1 MADKPSPQDVKTAKE
16 LDELLKAVEVD
27 AQAAAQAMSQMAGA
41 LKNTA
46 QATDYQNR
54 AMRALIKGQTD
65 QIAII
70 QQQIAANQNNEAVL
84 EGLTERLR
92 MATEQLE
99 EYTDKLEAQT
109 IINKAASDGM
119 RDFAGLL
126 GVNADATQNFIFQLG
141 AMAAKMSEGNQ
152 QLFTMKNALGA
163 ASAAANTFA
172 NFIEQGFIV
181 LLKKGWDIAVG
192 LNEAQAEFAQ
202 RIGASSAEL
211 RTFKTAMESVTFANL
226 RAGVTAKQTGEA
238 FGSLYSNI
246 TEFSRMSAQAQT
258 TLAETTTLLMQG
270 GSAADDIAR
279 SMQSLNKILGQSGA
293 QLAQTVR
300 GIDSFARALNV
311 PPAIVQRDFAE
322 MSMDLAVYGGK
333 MVNTFKSLQVAAKNT
348 GLSMQQLMAVT
359 GQFDTFEGAAEAAGR
374 LNAIL
379 GRDLFNSLD
388 MLMTV
393 DPTERFRKLREG
405 ILAAAGSFEQLSYY
419 EKRAI
424 ADAAGLQGV
433 GELALLMTGNLE
445 KGSRAMQEQA
455 MTAEQLAERQMA
467 MMSLQ
472 QKWNATL
479 QALAPNLMDIMDKL
493 VSMVGIITQNI
504 DRYKSWAGTAL
515 KVWGALKV
523 VGAVL
528 PMIQTGLMAYTAATT
543 AATAATSGFQL
554 ALIGGGVAAGVGLVA
569 ALGFMAASL
578 FKPKHSPS
586 LYDGLAAIAPRMRRS
601 ASAAREAAEGY
612 KTLAIAA
619 NPVGGAV
626 ANSLGA
632 LSQFE
637 SVDTRNM
644 NNIASS
650 IRNIASA
657 VNEVDTSKSLEL
669 RASVNTLASQQVNQ
683 VVNAAVQLS
692 RDDVQ
697 KVTDLVEQANKLSA
711 ASRVSQGD
719 NLNAL
724 VRSVAQIART
734 SGGAGGGGGG
744 GGYAGPQNV
753 EVTLKMAGSTLARQ
767 VVPIVNSELK
777 RQLNQN
783 R

>member
-1 MADKPSPQDVKTAKE
+1 MADKPTAKDVKTAEE
-16 LDELLKAVEVD
+16 LDEVLKAVERD
-27 AQAAAQAMSQMAGA
+27 AQAASVAMSQMASA
-41 LKNTA
+41 LKGSA
-46 QATDYQNR
+46 QATDYQAR

-65 QIAII
+65 QIAVI
-70 QQQIAANQNNEAVL
+70 QQQIAANQGSEDAI
-84 EGLTERLR
+84 EGLTRRLSA
-92 MATEQLE
+92 ATEQLE
-99 EYTDKLEAQT
+99 EYTDKLEAQNT
-109 IINKAASDGM
+109 INRAAV
-119 RDFAGLL
+119 AGWGNLSGAL
-126 GVNADATQNFIFQLG
+126 GVNADATQNFIFQLS
-141 AMAAKMSEGNQ
+141 AMGAKMASGNEK
-152 QLFTMKNALGA
+152 LFTMKNALGA
-163 ASAAANTFA
+163 AGAAANTFA

-192 LNEAQAEFAQ
+192 LNEAQSEFAQ
-202 RIGASSAEL
+202 RIGASTAEL
-211 RTFKTAMESVTFANL
+211 RSFKTSMESVTFANL

-238 FGSLYSNI
+238 FSTLYTSV

-258 TLAETTTLLMQG
+258 TMAETVTLLMQG
-270 GSAADDIAR
+270 GTSAQDAAQG
-279 SMQSLNKILGQSGA
+279 MQMLNKVLGQSGSA
-293 QLAQTVR
+293 MAQTVR
-300 GIDSFARALNV
+300 GLDSFARALNV
-311 PPAIVQRDFAE
+311 PPAIVQRDFSE
-322 MSMDLAVYGGK
+322 MSMDLSVYGGK
-333 MVNTFKSLQVAAKNT
+333 MVDTFKKLQVAAKNT
-348 GLSMQQLMAVT
+348 GLSMNQLMSIT

-388 MLMTV
+388 MLLTV

-405 ILAAAGSFEQLSYY
+405 IMQAAGSFEELSYY

-433 GELALLMTGNLE
+433 GELALLMSGHLE
-445 KGSRAMQEQA
+445 RGSHAMQENA
-455 MTAEQLAERQMA
+455 MSAQQMAERQMQL
-467 MMSLQ
+467 MSLQ

-479 QALAPNLMDIMDKL
+479 QALAPNLMEIMDKL
-493 VSMVGIITQNI
+493 TSMVNVISQNI
-504 DRYKSWAGTAL
+504 DRYKSWASTAL

-523 VGAVL
+523 MGAVL
-528 PMIQTGLMAYTAATT
+528 PMIQTGLMAYTAATGA
-543 AATAATSGFQL
+543 AATATGALS
-554 ALIGGGVAAGVGLVA
+554 ASLIGGAAGIGLVA
-569 ALGFMAASL
+569 ALGFLAAGL

-586 LYDGLAAIAPRMRRS
+586 LYDGMAALAPRIRRT
-601 ASAAREAAEGY
+601 APAAREAAEGF
-612 KTLAIAA
+612 KTLAAA
-619 NPVGGAV
+619 AAPVGGAV

-632 LSQFE
+632 LTRFGN
-637 SVDTRNM
+637 VDTRNM

-657 VNEVDTSKSLEL
+657 VNEVDTKKSLEF
-669 RASVNTLASQQVNQ
+669 RASVNTMASQQVNQ

-697 KVTDLVEQANKLSA
+697 KVSDLVEQANKLSV

-724 VRSVAQIART
+724 VRSVAQIAAT
-734 SGGAGGGGGG
+734 SGGGGGGGGG

-777 RQLNQN
+777 KQLNQN

>member
-1 MADKPSPQDVKTAKE
+1 MADKPTAKDVKTSEE
-16 LDELLKAVEVD
+16 LDEVLKAVERD
-27 AQAAAQAMSQMAGA
+27 AQAASVAMSQMASA
-41 LKNTA
+41 LKGSA
-46 QATDYQNR
+46 QATDYQAR
-54 AMRALIKGQTD
+54 AMRSLIKGQTD
-65 QIAII
+65 QIAVI
-70 QQQIAANQNNEAVL
+70 QQQIAANQGNKDAI

-92 MATEQLE
+92 GATEQLD
-99 EYTDKLEAQT
+99 EYTDKLEAQNT
-109 IINKAASDGM
+109 VNRAAT
-119 RDFAGLL
+119 AGWNNLSGAL
-126 GVNADATQNFIFQLG
+126 GVNADATQNFIFQLA
-141 AMAAKMSEGNQ
+141 AMGAKMASGNEK
-152 QLFTMKNALGA
+152 LFTMQNALGA
-163 ASAAANTFA
+163 AGAAANTFA

-192 LNEAQAEFAQ
+192 LNEAQSEFAQ
-202 RIGASSAEL
+202 RIGASTAEL
-211 RTFKTAMESVTFANL
+211 RSFKTSMESVTFANL

-238 FGSLYSNI
+238 FSTLYTSVS
-246 TEFSRMSAQAQT
+246 EFSRMSAQAQST
-258 TLAETTTLLMQG
+258 MAETVTLLMQG
-270 GSAADDIAR
+270 GTSAQDAAQG
-279 SMQSLNKILGQSGA
+279 MQMLNKVLGQSGSTM
-293 QLAQTVR
+293 AQTVR
-300 GIDSFARALNV
+300 GLDSFARALNV
-311 PPAIVQRDFAE
+311 PPAIVQRDFSE
-322 MSMDLAVYGGK
+322 MSMDLSVYGGK
-333 MVNTFKSLQVAAKNT
+333 MVDTFKKLQVAAKNT
-348 GLSMQQLMAVT
+348 GLSMNQLMSIT

-388 MLMTV
+388 MLLTV

-405 ILAAAGSFEQLSYY
+405 IMQAAGSFEELSYY

-433 GELALLMTGNLE
+433 GELALLMSGHLE
-445 KGSRAMQEQA
+445 RGSHAMQENA
-455 MTAEQLAERQMA
+455 MSAQQMAERQMA
-467 MMSLQ
+467 LMSLQ

-479 QALAPNLMDIMDKL
+479 QALAPNLMEIMDSL
-493 VSMVGIITQNI
+493 LRMVNVISQNI
-504 DRYKSWAGTAL
+504 DRYKSMAAAAL

-523 VGAVL
+523 MGAVL
-528 PMIQTGLMAYTAATT
+528 PMIQTGLMAYTAATGA
-543 AATAATSGFQL
+543 AATATG
-554 ALIGGGVAAGVGLVA
+554 ALSASLLGGAAGIGLVA
-569 ALGFMAASL
+569 VLGALASGL

-586 LYDGLAAIAPRMRRS
+586 LYDGLAALAPRIRRT
-601 ASAAREAAEGY
+601 APAAREAAEGF
-612 KTLAIAA
+612 KTLAAA
-619 NPVGGAV
+619 AAPVGGAI

-632 LSQFE
+632 LTRFGN
-637 SVDTRNM
+637 VDTRNM

-657 VNEVDTSKSLEL
+657 VNEVDTKKSLEF
-669 RASVNTLASQQVNQ
+669 RASVNTMASQQVNQ

-697 KVTDLVEQANKLSA
+697 KVSDLVEQANKLSV

-724 VRSVAQIART
+724 VRSVAQIAAT
-734 SGGAGGGGGG
+734 SGGGGGGGGG

-777 RQLNQN
+777 KQLNQN